1 MLVLMVAL
9 FVLGYAC
16 IALEHP
22 LKVDKSASALILC
35 AVLWTIY
42 IFHAEELL
50 PTLETLNPEDANVL
64 EKAKSMFPSIMEFKE
79 FVAEKF
85 ADGNVESKE
94 KVVAFVTEVQ
104 IVEHLGDVAQTLFY
118 LIGAMTIVE
127 LIDVHGGFTIIT
139 DKITERSKR
148 KLLWIVCLITFFM
161 SAILDNLTTA
171 IVMTMLLRKLV
182 FDQHE
187 RWVYAGC
194 IIISAN
200 AGGAFSPIGDVTT
213 IMLWVK
219 GLVTTGG
226 LLPNLIVPSLLAM
239 VVPIYLASFML
250 KGKLEGAATSTD
262 GSQSQGAS
270 LRPADVVTEAERR
283 HLLEYGVAALLFVPI
298 FKSIT
303 HLPPFIGVLFGLG
316 ALWVY
321 TEIMYHRK
329 KDVPDSAKARITRC
343 LGRID
348 FATILFFLGILMAVA
363 TLQCSGIL
371 QSLAGWLQAS
381 LPNVYI
387 IDFVIGVLS
396 SVVDNVPLVAGCM
409 GMYDIPT
416 AAQLAA
422 DPSLSDFCRDGVF
435 WMFLAYCAGVGGSLL
450 IIGSA
455 AGVVVMGLEHINFV
469 WYFKKFTLLAFAGY
483 ASGALFYVLQE
494 LVIRPMLGF

>member
-1 MLVLMVAL
+1 MVAL
-9 FVLGYAC
+9 FILGYAC

-22 LKVDKSASALILC
+22 LKIDKSASALILC
-35 AVLWTIY
+35 ALLWTIY
-42 IFHAEELL
+42 IFYAQDLV
-50 PTLETLNPEDANVL
+50 PTLGSMDL
-64 EKAKSMFPSIMEFKE
+64 EQAKSLFPSFEEFNR
-79 FVAEKF
+79 FVHEKF
-85 ADGNVESKE
+85 ADGGVSAHEQ
-94 KVVAFVTEVQ
+94 VVAFVTEVQ

-127 LIDVHGGFTIIT
+127 LIDIHGGFTIIT

-148 KLLWIVCLITFFM
+148 KLMWIVCIITFFM

-187 RWVYAGC
+187 RWIYAGS

-226 LLPNLIVPSLLAM
+226 LLPNLIIPSLLAM
-239 VVPIYLASFML
+239 VVPVYLASLML
-250 KGKLEGAATSTD
+250 KGELPKQVQDDED
-262 GSQSQGAS
+262 VEMQGVA
-270 LRPADVVTEAERR
+270 LRPADVVTEGERR
-283 HLLEYGVAALLFVPI
+283 HLLQFGVAALLFVPI

-329 KDVPDSAKARITRC
+329 KDIPEGAKARITRC

-371 QSLAGWLQAS
+371 QNLAAWLQTTIG
-381 LPNVYI
+381 NVFV

-416 AAQLAA
+416 AAQIAA
-422 DPSLSDFCRDGVF
+422 DPSLADFARDGNF

-469 WYFKKFTLLAFAGY
+469 WYVKKFTLLAFAGY

-494 LVIRPMLGF
+494 MVIRPALGI

>member
-1 MLVLMVAL
+1 MIVLMVAL
-9 FVLGYAC
+9 FILGYAC

-22 LKVDKSASALILC
+22 LKIDKSASALILC
-35 AVLWTIY
+35 ALLWTIY

-50 PTLETLNPEDANVL
+50 PSLESLNLEDANVL
-64 EKAKSMFPSIMEFKE
+64 EQAKSSFPSILEFKE

-85 ADGNVESKE
+85 ADGNVEAKE

-127 LIDVHGGFTIIT
+127 LIDVHGGFSIIT
-139 DKITERSKR
+139 DKITERNKR
-148 KLLWIVCLITFFM
+148 KLLWIVCSITFFM

-187 RWVYAGC
+187 RWIYAGA

-239 VVPIYLASFML
+239 IVPVYMASFML
-250 KGKLEGAATSTD
+250 KGELPLHDAQNQNEK
-262 GSQSQGAS
+262 QGVA

-371 QSLAGWLQAS
+371 QSLAAWLQES

-387 IDFVIGVLS
+387 IDFVIGILS

-422 DPSLSDFCRDGVF
+422 DPSLSDFTRDGVF

-455 AGVVVMGLEHINFV
+455 AGVVVMGLEKMNFV
-469 WYFKKFTLLAFAGY
+469 WYLKKFTLLAFAGY
-483 ASGALFYVLQE
+483 VAGALFYVLQE
-494 LVIRPMLGF
+494 LVIVPALG

>member
-1 MLVLMVAL
+1 MVAL
-9 FVLGYAC
+9 FILGYAC

-22 LKVDKSASALILC
+22 LKIDKSASALILC
-35 AVLWTIY
+35 ALLWTIY
-42 IFHAEELL
+42 IFYAQDLV
-50 PTLETLNPEDANVL
+50 PTLGSMDL
-64 EKAKSMFPSIMEFKE
+64 EQAKSLFPSFEEFNR
-79 FVAEKF
+79 FVHEKF
-85 ADGNVESKE
+85 ADGGVSAHEQ
-94 KVVAFVTEVQ
+94 VVAFVTEIQ

-127 LIDVHGGFTIIT
+127 LIDIHGGFTIIT

-148 KLLWIVCLITFFM
+148 KLMWIVCIITFFM

-187 RWVYAGC
+187 RWIYAGS

-226 LLPNLIVPSLLAM
+226 LLPNLIIPSLLAM
-239 VVPIYLASFML
+239 VVPVYLASLML
-250 KGKLEGAATSTD
+250 KGELPKQVQDDED
-262 GSQSQGAS
+262 VEMQGVA
-270 LRPADVVTEAERR
+270 LRPADVVTEGERR
-283 HLLEYGVAALLFVPI
+283 HLLQFGVAALLFVPI

-329 KDVPDSAKARITRC
+329 KDIPEGAKARITRC

-371 QSLAGWLQAS
+371 QNLAAWLQETIG
-381 LPNVYI
+381 NVFV

-416 AAQLAA
+416 TAQIAAAPALE
-422 DPSLSDFCRDGVF
+422 DFVRDGNF

-469 WYFKKFTLLAFAGY
+469 WYVKKFTLLAFAGY

-494 LVIRPMLGF
+494 MVIRPALGI

>member
-35 AVLWTIY
+35 AVLWTLY
-42 IFHAEELL
+42 IFHAEALL
-50 PTLETLNPEDANVL
+50 PSLESMDL
-64 EKAKSMFPSIMEFKE
+64 EQAKALFPSFAEFQE

-85 ADGNVESKE
+85 ADGNVEAKE
-94 KVVAFVTEVQ
+94 KVIAFVTEVQ

-148 KLLWIVCLITFFM
+148 KLLWIVCVITFFM

-187 RWVYAGC
+187 RWIYAGC
-194 IIISAN
+194 IIIAAN
-200 AGGAFSPIGDVTT
+200 SGGAFSPIGDVTT

-239 VVPIYLASFML
+239 IVPVYLASFML
-250 KGKLEGAATSTD
+250 KGQLEGGVKTNSASEKQTAT
-262 GSQSQGAS
+262 
-270 LRPADVVTEAERR
+270 LRPSDIVTEAERR

-371 QSLAGWLQAS
+371 QSLAAWLQET
-381 LPNVYI
+381 LPNVYV

-396 SVVDNVPLVAGCM
+396 SIVDNVPLVAGCM

-422 DPSLSDFCRDGVF
+422 DPSLADFTRDGVF

-455 AGVVVMGLEHINFV
+455 AGVVVMGLEHINFM
-469 WYFKKFTLLAFAGY
+469 WYVKKFTLVAFAGY
-483 ASGALFYVLQE
+483 AAGAIFYILQE
-494 LVIRPMLGF
+494 MFIVPLFG

>member
-1 MLVLMVAL
+1 MVAL

-22 LKVDKSASALILC
+22 LKIDKSASALILC

-42 IFHAEELL
+42 IFFAREHIDAIPAFAE
-50 PTLETLNPEDANVL
+50 
-64 EKAKSMFPSIMEFKE
+64 FQH
-79 FVAEKF
+79 FVEEKF
-85 ADGNVESKE
+85 SDGGVSLHEQ
-94 KVVAFVTEVQ
+94 VIAFVTEIQ

-127 LIDVHGGFTIIT
+127 LIDIHGGFTIIT
-139 DKITERSKR
+139 DKIAERSKK
-148 KLLWIVCLITFFM
+148 KLLWIICVITFFM

-182 FDQHE
+182 YDQHE
-187 RWVYAGC
+187 RWVYAGA

-200 AGGAFSPIGDVTT
+200 SGGAFSPIGDVTT

-219 GLVTTGG
+219 GMVTTGG
-226 LLPNLIVPSLLAM
+226 LLPNLFIPSLLAM
-239 VVPIYLASFML
+239 VVPVYLTSLML
-250 KGKLEGAATSTD
+250 KGQLPKQEADNAAD
-262 GSQSQGAS
+262 QQGVA
-270 LRPADVVTEAERR
+270 LRPADIVTDGERR
-283 HLLEYGVAALLFVPI
+283 NLLIYGVAALIFVPI

-316 ALWVY
+316 VLWVY

-329 KDVPDSAKARITRC
+329 KDIPDSAKARITRC

-348 FATILFFLGILMAVA
+348 FSTILFFLGILMAVA

-371 QSLAGWLQAS
+371 QDLAQWLREATHG
-381 LPNVYI
+381 NVYI
-387 IDFVIGVLS
+387 INFIIGMLS

-416 AAQLAA
+416 QAQLAA
-422 DPSLSDFCRDGVF
+422 DPSLQDFLRDGVF

-455 AGVVVMGLEHINFV
+455 AGVVVMGLEKINFV
-469 WYFKKFTLLAFAGY
+469 WYVKHFTLIAFAGY
-483 ASGALFYVLQE
+483 AAGALFYAFTEMVL
-494 LVIRPMLGF
+494 RPWLGA

>member
-1 MLVLMVAL
+1 MIVLMVAL
-9 FVLGYAC
+9 FILGYAC

-42 IFHAEELL
+42 IFYAQNLI
-50 PTLETLNPEDANVL
+50 PSLESMSMES
-64 EKAKSMFPSIMEFKE
+64 AKSLFPSLEEFKR
-79 FVAEKF
+79 FVHEKYV
-85 ADGNVESKE
+85 DGGVPVHEQ
-94 KVVAFVTEVQ
+94 VVAFVTEVQ

-127 LIDVHGGFTIIT
+127 LIDIHGGFTIIT
-139 DKITERSKR
+139 DRIKERSKR
-148 KLLWIVCLITFFM
+148 RLMWIVCIITFFM

-182 FDQHE
+182 SDQHE
-187 RWVYAGC
+187 RWIYAGT

-219 GLVTTGG
+219 GLVTSGG
-226 LLPNLIVPSLLAM
+226 LLPNLIIPSILAM
-239 VVPIYLASFML
+239 VVPVYLASLML
-250 KGKLEGAATSTD
+250 KGKLPECEKCEGDESK
-262 GSQSQGAS
+262 QGVA
-270 LRPADVVTEAERR
+270 LRPSDVVTDAERR
-283 HLLEYGVAALLFVPI
+283 HLLQFGVAALLFVPI

-329 KDVPDSAKARITRC
+329 KDIPEDAKARITRC

-371 QSLAGWLQAS
+371 QNMAAWLQETIGNAF
-381 LPNVYI
+381 V
-387 IDFVIGVLS
+387 IDFIIGVLS

-422 DPSLSDFCRDGVF
+422 DPSLADFVRDGNF

-469 WYFKKFTLLAFAGY
+469 WYVKKFTLLAFAGY
-483 ASGALFYVLQE
+483 AAGALFYVFQE
-494 LVIRPMLGF
+494 LVIRPALGV